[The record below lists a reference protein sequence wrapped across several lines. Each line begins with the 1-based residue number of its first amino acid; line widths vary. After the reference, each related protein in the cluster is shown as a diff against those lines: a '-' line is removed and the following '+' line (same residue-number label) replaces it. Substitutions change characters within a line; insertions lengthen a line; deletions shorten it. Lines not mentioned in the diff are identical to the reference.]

1 MRFQFH
7 KQVTGQYEAGMEVQA
22 SWDGSNP
29 NLIRI
34 QTYEMEVI
42 KQEIDKPVDNDRFI
56 KVKHRNHKYEFNIAA
71 RRGKLR
77 AVADASYNR

>member
-1 MRFQFH
+1 M
-7 KQVTGQYEAGMEVQA
+7 TGQYEAGKEVQA

-34 QTYEMEVI
+34 QTYEMEVV

-56 KVKHRNHKYEFNIAA
+56 KVKHRNHK
-71 RRGKLR
+71 
-77 AVADASYNR
+77 